1 MALGQFGSSSYGGGL
16 SGQSI
21 DQWRRQQADQ
31 YNRAGAFAGSQPPA
45 AAAATVSP
53 EDAKRAADLAE
64 QEGLSTAGINRLK
77 NDSTDTMLRDYM
89 RQQMSAQTLD
99 PTGKPFANGAP
110 QYTAQGYTPATAQ
123 AQTWKAA
130 QMGAA
135 PQIGGGGPWDATS
148 KAAYMT
154 DATDRAASGESAR
167 NQMIRDALLQSGGN
181 ASDPALAGAYAESM
195 SQRNSATAQAGNQLN
210 MRATSDNFGA
220 QRQADLA
227 NQGANMSQMQFN
239 AGNQQQANSNNAALA
254 QQTQYANQ
262 GARNQAS
269 QFGASAQNQAGMFN
283 TGNNMQASLANFN
296 AGTQAQMYNQGQQTQ
311 AAGQLAGYNNQRE
324 NMLQNAEGNRI
335 GLIGQNRYQT
345 QAPQQGGGGGFM
357 PSFQQFNQ
365 QAPRPQQQNAGMQNP
380 STAGGLTGSVWAGSG
395 RPSVGSGMTTN
406 QFGPTQVGNPF
417 GPGYSASGTSS
428 INRAPV
434 QGVPNLLARPPA
446 APDRTGFQVAPQIKK
461 PLPNNYNSPW

>member
-1 MALGQFGSSSYGGGL
+1 MAPPPIGSFPSGGIF
-16 SGQSI
+16 STSI
-21 DQWRRQQADQ
+21 DDYRRQQAAQ
-31 YNRAGAFAGSQPPA
+31 YNQTGAYANQNPVAPA
-45 AAAATVSP
+45 AAGASGGGALS
-53 EDAKRAADLAE
+53 DADALAKKNRD
-64 QEGLSTAGINRLK
+64 QMFGLAQGGIDRLN

-89 RQQMSAQTLD
+89 RQQMGAQTLD

-110 QYTAQGYTPATAQ
+110 QYNAQGYSPAQ
-123 AQTWKAA
+123 AQAQSWQAA

-167 NQMIRDALLQSGGN
+167 NQMIRDAMLQSGGN
-181 ASDPALAGAYAESM
+181 ASDPALAGAMAESM

-210 MRATSDNFGA
+210 MRATSDNFNA

-262 GARNQAS
+262 GANNQAN
-269 QFGASAQNQAGMFN
+269 QFGAAANNQAGMFN

-296 AGTQAQMYNQGQQTQ
+296 AGTQAQMYNHGQQTQ
-311 AAGQLAGYNNQRE
+311 AAGQLAGYNNQRQG
-324 NMLQNAEGNRI
+324 MLSGAEGNMI
-335 GLIGQNRYQT
+335 NLLGQERFQT
-345 QAPQQGGGGGFM
+345 QNPQQGGGGGGGFM

-365 QAPRPQQQNAGMQNP
+365 QQRPQQQNAGYQNP
-380 STAGGLTGSVWAGSG
+380 SIAGGLTGSVWAGSG

-406 QFGPTQVGNPF
+406 NFGPNMTGSPPKSPMVGNVGVP
-417 GPGYSASGTSS
+417 YSGTGTTY
-428 INRAPV
+428 NPF
-434 QGVPNLLARPPA
+434 PRP
-446 APDRTGFQVAPQIKK
+446 TGGLAPQIIK
-461 PLPNNYNSPW
+461 PVNPQEDYWK